1 MSCLI
6 NRMRELDPSEED
18 EDNLNLL
25 YETYIKYHK
34 QYKLRAL
41 EEDNDFFHSY
51 ILEDKNGE
59 NFIRTPAQRRLY
71 LAKEF
76 FIGRLE
82 LLSKAELDILK
93 SKIDEFSRVLVYSVK
108 DTAEATLI
116 FETTN
121 DRGKGL
127 TNLEKIKSFMM
138 YKSYIAS
145 DDLPEDLLKKIRT
158 RFSEIYKEYEQFNGK
173 IEEDSILQ
181 YHFICHERW
190 TNKNYQQHVQET
202 KNYVNTLISSENNAV
217 ALKYINDY
225 TQQLKETFY
234 TVHEILRSNSV
245 PVRELFMLNR
255 LGNFWPLLIKSYKLD
270 RTEDKINFEKIAKIL
285 SIYSFRVYAIKQSR
299 SNTGQSSLLNL
310 ANDFEGDFEQLFD
323 SLISLV
329 KQYCNEKSFKENLS
343 HSDLYNWINKKDLN
357 YFFWKYENYL
367 RENVQPKASPMSEQ
381 ELTNT
386 NSKLKLSIEHIASQN
401 PSVKI
406 VSNIETLPEVDENF
420 KENYLHSLGNLT
432 IDPLSSNSSKGNLD
446 FESKNNGYFLKA
458 PFKTQNELEEFLDH
472 YKWTANSIIQR
483 NIKLINFSLVEWSL
497 EI

>member
-1 MSCLI
+1 
-6 NRMRELDPSEED
+6 
-18 EDNLNLL
+18 
-25 YETYIKYHK
+25 
-34 QYKLRAL
+34 
-41 EEDNDFFHSY
+41 
-51 ILEDKNGE
+51 
-59 NFIRTPAQRRLY
+59 
-71 LAKEF
+71 
-76 FIGRLE
+76 
-82 LLSKAELDILK
+82 
-93 SKIDEFSRVLVYSVK
+93 
-108 DTAEATLI
+108 
-116 FETTN
+116 
-121 DRGKGL
+121 
-127 TNLEKIKSFMM
+127 
-138 YKSYIAS
+138 
-145 DDLPEDLLKKIRT
+145 
-158 RFSEIYKEYEQFNGK
+158 
-173 IEEDSILQ
+173 
-181 YHFICHERW
+181 
-190 TNKNYQQHVQET
+190 
-202 KNYVNTLISSENNAV
+202 
-217 ALKYINDY
+217 
-225 TQQLKETFY
+225 
-234 TVHEILRSNSV
+234 
-245 PVRELFMLNR
+245 MLNR
-255 LGNFWPLLIKSYKLD
+255 LGNFWPILIKSYKLD
-270 RTEDKINFEKIAKIL
+270 RTEGKTNFEKIAKIL

-472 YKWTANSIIQR
+472 YKWTTNSIIQR
-483 NIKLINFSLVEWSL
+483 NIKLMNFALGEWSL
-497 EI
+497 ES